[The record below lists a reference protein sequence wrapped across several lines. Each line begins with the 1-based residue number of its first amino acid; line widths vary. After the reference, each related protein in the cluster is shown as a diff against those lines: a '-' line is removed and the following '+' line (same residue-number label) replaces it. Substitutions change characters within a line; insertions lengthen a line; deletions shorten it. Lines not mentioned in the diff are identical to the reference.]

1 MLYKQIS
8 VGTNHSCLS
17 CHLHELS
24 YELNNMRKR
33 PAVLVLPGGGYHI
46 CAGREA
52 EPVAL
57 AYMAQGFQ
65 ACSNF
70 SFPWKKARQTWLA
83 FC

>member
-46 CAGREA
+46 CADREA

-65 ACSNF
+65 AFFFRYAVGSGV
-70 SFPWKKARQTWLA
+70 SLA
-83 FC
+83 AMQ